1 MSKQQRKFKKQKSR
15 ENQVRKKILNRRTK
29 MRESARLEK
38 EIEKIKLDA
47 EPAIIPIRKES
58 NE

>member
-15 ENQVRKKILNRRTK
+15 ENKVRKKILYRRAK
-29 MRESARLEK
+29 IRETAKFEK

>member
-47 EPAIIPIRKES
+47 EPKIIPIRKE
-58 NE
+58 